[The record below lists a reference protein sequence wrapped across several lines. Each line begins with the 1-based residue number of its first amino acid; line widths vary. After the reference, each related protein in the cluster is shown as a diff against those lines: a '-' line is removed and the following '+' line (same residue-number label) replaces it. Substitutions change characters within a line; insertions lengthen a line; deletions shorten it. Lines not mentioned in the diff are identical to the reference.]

1 MIVIDQIPFVAIELN
16 LNTISWNV
24 FCNIFNLTL
33 AVDTLNW
40 MFEILLINYSFKQIW
55 SELSVINWIHFENS
69 FDGWNYWYPKF
80 EFFVICYWMLGFRRF
95 FLSKVRFWVSEI
107 GILEIYSTF
116 MKLKVL
122 VCKIWILSFWVLDV
136 RILVLRDLQLVFLGS
151 FDIQHWNFGHFLLEM
166 EIFGF
171 LVIKFERDLELDW
184 SKIGLFLGFSISKF
198 GIIGQSML
206 DIEISAVVCSY
217 IC

>member
-1 MIVIDQIPFVAIELN
+1 
-16 LNTISWNV
+16 
-24 FCNIFNLTL
+24 
-33 AVDTLNW
+33 
-40 MFEILLINYSFKQIW
+40 
-55 SELSVINWIHFENS
+55 
-69 FDGWNYWYPKF
+69 
-80 EFFVICYWMLGFRRF
+80 
-95 FLSKVRFWVSEI
+95 
-107 GILEIYSTF
+107 

-151 FDIQHWNFGHFLLEM
+151 FDIQNWNFGHFLLEM